1 MTEPRERRRAGRP
14 TREVGGII
22 QSPWKQLS
30 RPYAPIE
37 ILSADN
43 VAAIHN
49 AALTVLEEIGMRVL
63 EPRARAFYKSAGAAI
78 DESDMRVRFD
88 RVMIAE
94 LLAKAPSIL
103 SYNKVTGL

>member
-14 TREVGGII
+14 QRQVGGII

-37 ILSADN
+37 ILSADH

-63 EPRARAFYKSAGAAI
+63 EPRARGFYKIGRAH
-78 DESDMRVRFD
+78 V
-88 RVMIAE
+88 
-94 LLAKAPSIL
+94 
-103 SYNKVTGL
+103 

>member
-1 MTEPRERRRAGRP
+1 MTEPRERRRVGRP
-14 TREVGGII
+14 QRQVGGII

-88 RVMIAE
+88 RAMIAE
-94 LLAKAPSIL
+94 LCQESAF
-103 SYNKVTGL
+103 